1 LRISQSPAT
10 PIILQC
16 SLAKAQQQTYF
27 LTIQPVF
34 YFLGMSA
41 AQTFYSFGKLGEPFA
56 DIRKGSLFNGYYFH
70 TSNFKWFIK
79 RVDSIFIGK

>member
-1 LRISQSPAT
+1 M
-10 PIILQC
+10 
-16 SLAKAQQQTYF
+16 
-27 LTIQPVF
+27 TIQPVF

-70 TSNFKWFIK
+70 TFNFKWFIK